1 MRKNKVRVLLVDE
14 HEIIRAGLRALLT
27 QTGRPIEVVGDV
39 ATGGEAILVAARVRP
54 DVVLMDL
61 KLPDAA
67 GLDVAREIQSV
78 AADARVLFFTSYT
91 DDDAILA
98 TMASGAAGFLLK
110 DLGQDVLI
118 RSVLKVAEGQKI
130 FDARLSQ
137 SARDRVNKL
146 SRAGARS
153 AAEGL
158 SPQEARI
165 LRLVMEGMT
174 NKEIASALH
183 LSDKTVRNYLSN
195 AFQKLRVSR
204 RSQAAAVFARSDPRE

>member
-174 NKEIASALH
+174 NKEIAGALH

>member
-39 ATGGEAILVAARVRP
+39 ATGGEAILMAARVRP

-61 KLPDAA
+61 KLPDAV

-78 AADARVLFFTSYT
+78 APDARVLFFTSYT

-137 SARDRVNKL
+137 SARNRVNKL

-165 LRLVMEGMT
+165 LRLVTEGMT
-174 NKEIASALH
+174 NKEIAGALH